1 MTKKRCEH
9 SLKTIHQCVATALY
23 NMPEMPV
30 RVDEMTPNEYKIF
43 MILSYATGVS
53 CRFAHGRRKKW
64 NENYTEPAISVS
76 P

>member
-43 MILSYATGVS
+43 MILSYATGVLM
-53 CRFAHGRRKKW
+53 
-64 NENYTEPAISVS
+64 SVRAWS
-76 P
+76 EEEVE